1 MKKTFTLI
9 ELMIV
14 IAIIAIIAAIA
25 IPNLIEARKA
35 GNEAAAIGTCRTVAS
50 AQALF
55 REGDREADGS
65 IDYATSMPELGSAS
79 LVDEDLAGG
88 TKSGYTFA
96 VGATNAFAWSMTA
109 NAQSNQGGRDFFT
122 NESGII
128 RFAAAGAAGTP
139 RAGPT
144 SSSIGS

>member
-55 REGDREADGS
+55 REGDRDADGV
-65 IDYATSMPELGSAS
+65 IDYADTMADLGSAD

-88 TKSGYTFA
+88 TKSGYVFV
-96 VGATNAFAWSMTA
+96 VGGSAFDWSMTA
-109 NAQSNQGGRDFFT
+109 DAQANQGGRDFFT

-128 RFAAAGAAGTP
+128 RFTAEAAGPADVGD
-139 RAGPT
+139 
-144 SSSIGS
+144 SSIGS

>member
-25 IPNLIEARKA
+25 IPNLVEARKA

-55 REGDREADGS
+55 REGDREQDGS
-65 IDYATSMPELGSAS
+65 IDYAADLDELGSAS
-79 LVDEDLAGG
+79 LIDSDLADG
-88 TKSGYTFA
+88 TKSGYVFA
-96 VGATNAFAWSMTA
+96 ATGSQFSWSMTA
-109 NAQSNQGGRDFFT
+109 DAQDSQGGRDFFT
-122 NESGII
+122 DESGVI
-128 RFAAAGAAGTP
+128 RFTATSTTSAGATDTP
-139 RAGPT
+139 
-144 SSSIGS
+144 IGS